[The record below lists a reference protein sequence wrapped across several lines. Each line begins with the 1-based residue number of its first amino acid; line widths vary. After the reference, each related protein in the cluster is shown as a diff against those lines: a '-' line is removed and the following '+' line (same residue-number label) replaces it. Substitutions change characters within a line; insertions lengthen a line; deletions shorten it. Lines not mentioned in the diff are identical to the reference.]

1 MAVCTEAMQDVN
13 ERQKKKKQGKIHEE
27 KHQLTTA
34 AGAKYES
41 QTQFKYRRGSSFQSK
56 YH

>member
-13 ERQKKKKQGKIHEE
+13 ERQKKKQGKIHEE